1 MKTGALIL
9 AISPPG
15 ETHRD
20 NEEFPLFL
28 PMYPLDG
35 TTAIKREI
43 ATLRQAGVSPILAL
57 TDGPTD
63 VLKNHLSHNHIL
75 FVEAEGPLSRE
86 ALLRAGFQAARQKMD
101 RTLVVPAECPAFSPE
116 TVRALLACEKSAAP
130 VYGGRRGWPRL
141 LDFSAFDGEIPADF
155 SWNALPLAELST
167 EDPAILLSLLDE
179 NGAQKIQEHF
189 KSQRRANELRCKTK
203 IILTKEED
211 FFGPGVCRL
220 LKYIDETG
228 SIQAAASRMR
238 MSYSKS
244 WKMINK
250 VEKEMGFAFLN
261 RTNGGKSGGS
271 STLTEE
277 GRQFIDRYQAM
288 ERDMEQMSRNFFDA
302 YFRDFQ

>member
-15 ETHRD
+15 EAHRD

-35 TTAIKREI
+35 TTVIKREI
-43 ATLRQAGVSPILAL
+43 AMLRQAGVSPILAL
-57 TDGPTD
+57 TDGPKD

-75 FVEAEGPLSRE
+75 FVENEGSSSRE
-86 ALLRAGFQAARQKMD
+86 ALLQTGLRAARREMD
-101 RTLVVPAECPAFSPE
+101 RAVIVPVECPAFSLD
-116 TVRALLACEKSAAP
+116 TLQALLACEKSASF
-130 VYGGRRGWPRL
+130 VYQGRRGWPRL
-141 LDFSAFDGEIPADF
+141 LDLSGCGEIPEDF
-155 SWNALPLAELST
+155 SWDELPMEEIPT
-167 EDPAILLSLLDE
+167 EDPSVLLSLLDE
-179 NGAQKIQEHF
+179 NGIQKIQEHF
-189 KSQRRANELRCKTK
+189 KCQRRANELRCKTK
-203 IILTKEED
+203 VILTKEED

-220 LKYIDETG
+220 LEYIDETG
-228 SIQAAASRMR
+228 SIQAAASRMH

-244 WKMINK
+244 WKMVNK
-250 VEKEMGFAFLN
+250 AEKEMGFPFLN

-277 GRQFIDRYQAM
+277 GRQFIERYRAM
-288 ERDMEQMSRNFFDA
+288 VRDMEQMSRNFFDT